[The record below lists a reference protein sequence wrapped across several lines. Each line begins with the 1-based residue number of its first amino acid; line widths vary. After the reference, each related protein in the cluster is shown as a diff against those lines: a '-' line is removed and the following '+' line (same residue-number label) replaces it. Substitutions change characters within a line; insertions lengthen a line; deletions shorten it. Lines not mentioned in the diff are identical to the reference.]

1 MGGSRASGKTDES
14 LLRFCALEYRPQAW
28 GRTAPL
34 PAPVILLVLKDERKG
49 LRFLV
54 PPELRS
60 IVRTEDLAYLD
71 PLLIDLRDRAR
82 QHPAALFKQLSSLG
96 SGPLVAQE
104 VGEELTDHPSLQDLF
119 SKFVEI

>member
-1 MGGSRASGKTDES
+1 
-14 LLRFCALEYRPQAW
+14 
-28 GRTAPL
+28 
-34 PAPVILLVLKDERKG
+34 VLKDERKG